1 VRIVLNLKGLRYD
14 NRYHHLRRNAQNSP
28 EYLALNPQGLLPT
41 LEVDG
46 AVLTQ
51 SLAICEFLEEAH
63 PEHAILPADIFERAR
78 IRAFAN
84 IISCDIHPLQNL
96 KILARLRA
104 LGLDEGAVNQWAATV
119 IEEGL
124 AACAKLI
131 AGHDTPFCY
140 GESPSLAD
148 VCLVPQLVNARR
160 FGVEIIPRL
169 AEIERRCLELPAF
182 AQASPEQQGDW
193 E

>member
-1 VRIVLNLKGLRYD
+1 VLNLKGLRYD

-104 LGLDEGAVNQWAATV
+104 LGLDEGAVSQWAATV

-131 AGHDTPFCY
+131 ADHDTPFCY